1 MRVHASDLPVQFGR
15 EQREVWADAI
25 ALERRWECAKLS
37 AGARGWESETGR
49 CEYMSSCFVALF
61 RTAY

>member
-1 MRVHASDLPVQFGR
+1 MRVQDSGLPVQFGG

-25 ALERRWECAKLS
+25 ALERRWECAKLL

-49 CEYMSSCFVALF
+49 
-61 RTAY
+61 